1 MTKTARA
8 AKQKA
13 QSAARSASP
22 GTVLAWQGGKPAF
35 AKGGLKAALLSNP
48 SDRAVPSV
56 LKEIAHE
63 FGRRDKA
70 ESAHRQSVG
79 TERADPI
86 ALCNL
91 GIALQRGGQHA
102 EAAKQLRA

>member
-22 GTVLAWQGGKPAF
+22 GTVLACGKPAF

-63 FGRRDKA
+63 FGRRNKA
-70 ESAHRQSVG
+70 EGGHRQSVG

-86 ALCNL
+86 ALCKL